1 MTDYNNNASPAY
13 KLATNRSMWKM
24 LLLGILTL
32 GIYPTIIYYYMYE
45 DINIIAS
52 RHDGKRTMHPVA
64 MSFLCVITLGI
75 YYFVWMHKLCK
86 RIGNEL
92 DRRSIDYRFSAKHF
106 WLLDVLCGCVLY
118 IPFIPMFFN
127 LIRNNTFDFQMLS
140 YQYSYQSSYDFNYN
154 ANEIMQGI
162 PQYALILFGVAA
174 AISVVCHLI
183 FVHKYCKAMNHL
195 AKDYNQR
202 G

>member
-1 MTDYNNNASPAY
+1 MTDYNNDATPAY
-13 KLATNRSMWKM
+13 KLATNRGMWKM

-92 DRRSIDYRFSAKHF
+92 DRRSVDYRFGPKYF
-106 WLLDVLCGCVLY
+106 WLLDVLLGWVLY
-118 IPFIPMFFN
+118 IPIIPALYN
-127 LIRNNTFDFQMLS
+127 ALRIGTNNFQMLS
-140 YQYSYQSSYDFNYN
+140 YQYSYQYYNDYYYSNYFKN
-154 ANEIMQGI
+154 
-162 PQYALILFGVAA
+162 
-174 AISVVCHLI
+174 
-183 FVHKYCKAMNHL
+183 
-195 AKDYNQR
+195 
-202 G
+202 